1 MHSSNQKLVKVN
13 PVPFMFGS
21 FFRQRDKFPVK
32 VLCTSMIILELTC
45 IWSKVLWKYYC
56 LVASLQTYCSY
67 FSKREE
73 SHIYVKKIDGKLL
86 DRKQWLQ
93 GGGWSCYIILKYD
106 CWVFGPCHLTL
117 TVGKQTCR
125 GINILAFFSK
135 FISSN

>member
-45 IWSKVLWKYYC
+45 IWFKVLWKYYC

-73 SHIYVKKIDGKLL
+73 SHIYVKKNWWKITWQKIMVA
-86 DRKQWLQ
+86 
-93 GGGWSCYIILKYD
+93 GGGSCYIILKYD

>member
-73 SHIYVKKIDGKLL
+73 RHIYVKKNWWKITWQKTMVA
-86 DRKQWLQ
+86 
-93 GGGWSCYIILKYD
+93 GGGSCYIILKYD

-117 TVGKQTCR
+117 TVGKQTCW

>member
-73 SHIYVKKIDGKLL
+73 SHIYVKKNWWKITWQKTMVA
-86 DRKQWLQ
+86 
-93 GGGWSCYIILKYD
+93 GGGIMLHYIKIWLLSFWTMSSDADCRKTNMPRYKY
-106 CWVFGPCHLTL
+106 FGL
-117 TVGKQTCR
+117 
-125 GINILAFFSK
+125 F
-135 FISSN
+135 

>member
-73 SHIYVKKIDGKLL
+73 SHIYVKKKLMEN
-86 DRKQWLQ
+86 
-93 GGGWSCYIILKYD
+93 Y
-106 CWVFGPCHLTL
+106 LTENN
-117 TVGKQTCR
+117 GCR
-125 GINILAFFSK
+125 GGIMLHYIKIWLLSFWTM
-135 FISSN
+135 SSDADCRKTNMPRYKYFGLF